1 MLNIKVGKYMKELSE
16 ARAKINEVDERMA
29 RLFEERMQA
38 AKVIADYKKE
48 HALPVYDAA
57 REKAVIDRNKC
68 FIRDYDISAY
78 YVRFMDDVMALSKQ
92 YQERLISGTRI
103 AYCGIEGAF
112 ANIAVTKI
120 FPYGKAVSYPDFRAA
135 YEAVES
141 GECDCCVLPV
151 ENSYAGEVGQVM
163 DLMFSGSLYVNGIY
177 TLRIAHH
184 MLGVDG
190 ASLKDVKTVVSHP
203 QALAQCANYIRERNY
218 KTLEYSNTAAAAKA
232 VKEQNDPTVAAI
244 ASAETARLYG
254 MNILDHDVNESAVNS
269 TRFAVFS
276 RAENRKL
283 STPDGKFILMF
294 TVRNEVGALAQALN
308 VLGSYGFNM
317 RALKSRPMKDL
328 AWQYYFYIEAEGDET
343 GRNGSDMLRHIA
355 LHCDKLKVV
364 GHYSE
369 EILLEDGESYE

>member
-1 MLNIKVGKYMKELSE
+1 MEQLGE
-16 ARAKINEVDERMA
+16 ARAKINAIDEQMA
-29 RLFEERMQA
+29 RLFEERMQVS
-38 AKVIADYKKE
+38 KLIAEYKKE
-48 HALPVYDAA
+48 RGIPIYDAA
-57 REKAVIDRNKC
+57 REQAVIERNKG
-68 FIRDYDISAY
+68 FVRDYEISSY
-78 YVRFMDDVMALSKQ
+78 YARFMSDVMAISKQ
-92 YQERLISGTRI
+92 YQERLISGARI

-112 ANIAVTKI
+112 ANIAATKI

-135 YEAVES
+135 YEAVEN
-141 GECDCCVLPV
+141 GECDCCVLPI

-163 DLMFSGSLYVNGIY
+163 DLMFSGTLYVNGIY
-177 TLRIAHH
+177 TLSVAHNL
-184 MLGVDG
+184 LGIDG
-190 ASLKDVKTVVSHP
+190 ADLDGIKTVVSHP
-203 QALAQCANYIRERNY
+203 QALAQCAGYIRKKGY
-218 KTLEYSNTAAAAKA
+218 KTIEYSNTAAAAKA

-244 ASAETARLYG
+244 ASVDTARLYG
-254 MNILDHDVNESAVNS
+254 LRLLDHDINESAVNS

-283 STPDGKFILMF
+283 STPDGNFILMF
-294 TVRNEVGALAQALN
+294 TVKNEVGALAQALN

-343 GRNGSDMLRHIA
+343 GRNGADMLRHIT

-369 EILLEDGESYE
+369 EKILEDGEAYA

>member
-1 MLNIKVGKYMKELSE
+1 MEKLNE
-16 ARAKINEVDERMA
+16 ARAKINEIDEKMA
-29 RLFEERMQA
+29 SLFEERMQA
-38 AKVIADYKKE
+38 AKVIAGYKKE
-48 HALPVYDAA
+48 RGLPIFDAVREQALI
-57 REKAVIDRNKC
+57 ERNLG
-68 FIRDYDISAY
+68 FIKDYEISSY
-78 YVRFMDDVMALSKQ
+78 YVRFLNDLMAVSKQ
-92 YQERLISGTRI
+92 YQERLISGTKI

-120 FPYGKAVSYPDFRAA
+120 FPYGNAVSYPDFRAA
-135 YEAVES
+135 YEAVEN
-141 GECDCCVLPV
+141 GECDCCVLPI

-177 TLRIAHH
+177 TLRVAHH
-184 MLGVDG
+184 LLGVGG
-190 ASLKDVKTVVSHP
+190 AGLKDVKKVVSHP
-203 QALAQCANYIRERNY
+203 QALAQCAGYIRKKGYATE
-218 KTLEYSNTAAAAKA
+218 EYTNTAAAAKA
-232 VKEQNDPTVAAI
+232 VKELNDPATAAI

-254 MNILDHDVNESAVNS
+254 LEILDHDINESAVNS

-283 STPDGKFILMF
+283 STPDGNFIMVF
-294 TVRNEVGALAQALN
+294 TVKNEVGALAQALN

-317 RALKSRPMKDL
+317 RALKSRPMKNL

-343 GRNGSDMLRHIA
+343 GRNGTDMLRHIA

-369 EILLEDGESYE
+369 EIILEEDE

>member
-1 MLNIKVGKYMKELSE
+1 MEKLIE
-16 ARAKINEVDERMA
+16 ARSKINEIDKEMA
-29 RLFEERMQA
+29 RLFEERMHA
-38 AKVIADYKKE
+38 AKLIAEYKKE
-48 HALPVYDAA
+48 HGLPIYDAA
-57 REKAVIDRNKC
+57 REQTLMERNKGY
-68 FIRDYDISAY
+68 IRDYEISAY
-78 YVRFMDDVMALSKQ
+78 YPRFLSDMLAISKQ
-92 YQERLISGTRI
+92 YQERLISGAKI

-120 FPYGKAVSYPDFRAA
+120 FPYGSAIAYPDFRAA
-135 YEAVES
+135 YEAVEN
-141 GECDCCVLPV
+141 GDCDCCVLPI

-163 DLMFSGSLYVNGIY
+163 DLMFYGSLYVNGIY
-177 TLRIAHH
+177 KLRIAHH
-184 MLGVDG
+184 LLGVPG
-190 ASLKDVKTVVSHP
+190 TSVKNIKTVVSHP
-203 QALAQCANYIRERNY
+203 QALAQCAGYIRRKGLE
-218 KTLEYSNTAAAAKA
+218 KQEYSNTAAAAKA
-232 VKEQNDPTVAAI
+232 VKDMNDPSVAAI

-254 MNILDHDVNESAVNS
+254 LEILDHDINESAVNT

-276 RAENRKL
+276 RAENRRL
-283 STPDGKFILMF
+283 STTDGNFILMF

-355 LHCDKLKVV
+355 LHCDRLKVV

-369 EILLEDGESYE
+369 EILLEDGESHG